1 MSIPGKKIVTAALA
15 IGAALAITPVAS
27 ADVDTTPPS
36 VPQNLHDTSL
46 LLQSGNAVLSWDPS
60 TDTGS
65 GVNGYS
71 VLIDGSQRA
80 RPRSTTYDIETLVLL
95 NRISPGP
102 HVVTVEAVDFAQNR
116 SAPSAPIN
124 IVVVS

>member
-1 MSIPGKKIVTAALA
+1 MTIPGKKIVTAALA
-15 IGAALAITPVAS
+15 IGAALAITPVAA
-27 ADVDTTPPS
+27 ADTDTTPPS

-46 LLQSGNAVLSWDPS
+46 LRSGNAVLSWDPS
-60 TDTGS
+60 TDIGT

-80 RPRSTTYDIETLVLL
+80 RPRATTYDIQTLVSL

-102 HVVTVEAVDFAQNR
+102 HVVTVQAVDFAQNR

-124 IVVVS
+124 IVVS